1 MPSSGGSASDA
12 PVNKVVDGKSH
23 YLAYITPDEG
33 QSLKQQ
39 GGQEVITDSG
49 IPAYPPL
56 GEPGT
61 SPGTGSKGEP
71 VGGAP
76 GGGDPGMH
84 YRAPDTSMVGDSS
97 DIGFVQT
104 PDGPKI
110 SAGVQTLPDDY
121 SIAEIEKG
129 YTNEGVKLSQVGA
142 GKYMTKEQMYNT
154 GLIEKDPNT
163 GEDVQGRYRVNENTG
178 ELERTDMS
186 FAEHWNNA
194 PGALKYSPTLRLLYA
209 SGKNIGEWMGK
220 KGFEGYNEAGLKT
233 NKWGF
238 LTGGGGSKY
247 RTDPSTGIIGGGD
260 NESRQMMNELAP
272 EAPYIISG
280 TTQPTNSP
288 ADNWYQ
294 SLGNT
299 KTSGFTFSFA
309 NELAAAKAKQ
319 AGILGNQSAVGWL
332 AVNQSPFYNF
342 LKERKLDKGIL

>member
-1 MPSSGGSASDA
+1 MSGG
-12 PVNKVVDGKSH
+12 
-23 YLAYITPDEG
+23 
-33 QSLKQQ
+33 
-39 GGQEVITDSG
+39 GGGSG
-49 IPAYPPL
+49 N
-56 GEPGT
+56 G
-61 SPGTGSKGEP
+61 
-71 VGGAP
+71 
-76 GGGDPGMH
+76 GGGDMQVSGAEAAYSQEKGISTHADTRVSSTSFSPGGDGGNVSQDTGGVH
-84 YRAPDTSMVGDSS
+84 YTGPTMGPDTSTVG
-97 DIGFVQT
+97 FA
-104 PDGPKI
+104 KEE
-110 SAGVQTLPDDY
+110 Y
-121 SIAEIEKG
+121 SPQEIEKG
-129 YTNEGVKLSQVGA
+129 YTDEGVKLDQVGA
-142 GKYMTKEQMYNT
+142 GQYMTKAEQYST
-154 GLIEKDPNT
+154 GLIEKDPET

-186 FAEHWNNA
+186 FSEHWKNA
-194 PGALKYSPTLRLLYA
+194 PESLKYSPTLRLLYA

-272 EAPYIISG
+272 QAPYIVSG

-288 ADNWYQ
+288 AANWYQ

-299 KTSGFTFSFA
+299 STSQNQFSFA
-309 NELAAAKAKQ
+309 TELAAAKAKQ

-342 LKERKLDKGIL
+342 LKENKLDKGIL

>member
-1 MPSSGGSASDA
+1 MSGGGGSGSDGGRGDMQVSGMEA
-12 PVNKVVDGKSH
+12 AVSKEKGISTHADTRVSKS
-23 YLAYITPDEG
+23 
-33 QSLKQQ
+33 SF
-39 GGQEVITDSG
+39 S
-49 IPAYPPL
+49 
-56 GEPGT
+56 
-61 SPGTGSKGEP
+61 
-71 VGGAP
+71 P
-76 GGGDPGMH
+76 GGGDGPQDKGGVH
-84 YRAPDTSMVGDSS
+84 DTGLQLGPDTSTVGQYADVGLKTDAS
-97 DIGFVQT
+97 GKT
-104 PDGPKI
+104 
-110 SAGVQTLPDDY
+110 TLQANANITDY
-121 SIAEIEKG
+121 SVSEIEKG
-129 YTNEGVKLSQVGA
+129 YTDEGVKLSQVGA

-154 GLIEKDPNT
+154 GLIEKDPET

-186 FAEHWNNA
+186 FSEHWKNA
-194 PGALKYSPTLRLLYA
+194 PESLKYSPTLRLLYA

-272 EAPYIISG
+272 QAPYIVSG

-288 ADNWYQ
+288 AANWYQ
-294 SLGNT
+294 SLGT
-299 KTSGFTFSFA
+299 TSTNQNQFSFA

-342 LKERKLDKGIL
+342 LKENKLDKGIL